1 MKRIVLINFVAAFI
15 GMAIMTS
22 CGGNSS
28 KSLSGTWENKND
40 NWECCD
46 EDSEWFGS
54 SKIEFSG
61 KTYTITYFS
70 GYHPP
75 RNRFAQER
83 VKKGTYSISG
93 DKIEFSRDN
102 GMFTIEPF
110 LRINDII
117 VIGKTQYTKQR

>member
-1 MKRIVLINFVAAFI
+1 MKRIDLIYFVVAFM

-22 CGGNSS
+22 CGSGS
-28 KSLSGTWENKND
+28 KTLSGTWENKND

-46 EDSEWFGS
+46 EDSEWYGP
-54 SKIEFSG
+54 SKIEFSE
-61 KTYTITYFS
+61 KSYTITYFS

-83 VKKGTYSISG
+83 IKKGTYKISG

-102 GMFTIEPF
+102 GKFTIEAF
-110 LRINDII
+110 SQEKDVI
-117 VIGKTQYTKQR
+117 VIGKTQYVKQH